1 MDVKKGRFELEARE
15 NIIGII
21 IVVGVFLLTAFLM
34 PTISQNRV
42 FRKMQNVKTDLSNI
56 STVIKNYFETN
67 ERLPQS
73 LNELSLN
80 KNIIKDKFSKKGE
93 SYIYR
98 IEKDEWLLYSRGPNG
113 EDNNGDILYNYKNG
127 LKSTGDIILR
137 EKIQ

>member
-127 LKSTGDIILR
+127 LTSPCICSL
-137 EKIQ
+137 